1 MEFYSEEIIKLLIS
15 FGAGAIIGFERE
27 YRSKPAGLRTLILIS
42 LGSTLFTIISIR
54 IGGDPSRMAAN
65 VITGIGFLGGGII
78 FREADRVVGTTTAAT
93 IWVTAALGVC
103 VGSGHYDLTLVCF
116 ALLLFSLIAMNII
129 EKRFINLRHQARNY
143 RIVSPYQQKMLKR
156 YEELFKEFGLKV
168 KRGKQ
173 NRTGDKISG
182 NWQLEGS
189 EKNHEKL
196 TKRLLNDPEILELDF

>member
-1 MEFYSEEIIKLLIS
+1 MEFYWDEIIKLLIS
-15 FGAGAIIGFERE
+15 FAAGAVIGFERE

-54 IGGDPSRMAAN
+54 IGGDPSRIAAN
-65 VITGIGFLGGGII
+65 VVTGIGFLGGGII
-78 FREADRVVGTTTAAT
+78 FREADRIVGTTTAAT

-116 ALLLFSLIAMNII
+116 ALLLFSLVAMNII
-129 EKRFINLRHQARNY
+129 EKKFINFRNQARNY
-143 RIVSPYQQKMLKR
+143 RIVSQYHHKMLKH
-156 YEELFKEFGLKV
+156 YEELFNDYGLKV

-182 NWQLEGS
+182 NWLLEGS
-189 EKNHEKL
+189 EKEHEKL
-196 TKRLLNDPEILELDF
+196 TKRLLNDPEIIELDF

>member
-15 FGAGAIIGFERE
+15 FVAGAVIGFERE

-93 IWVTAALGVC
+93 IWVTAAIGVC
-103 VGSGHYDLTLVCF
+103 IGSGHYDLTVVCF

-143 RIVSPYQQKMLKR
+143 RIESIYHHKMLNH
-156 YEELFKEFGLKV
+156 YEELFREYGLKV
-168 KRGKQ
+168 QRGQQ
-173 NRTGDKISG
+173 NRTGNTISG
-182 NWQLEGS
+182 NWLLEGS
-189 EKNHEKL
+189 EKEHEKL
-196 TKRLLNDPEILELDF
+196 TKRLLNDPEIIELDF

>member
-1 MEFYSEEIIKLLIS
+1 MEFYSDEIIKLLIS
-15 FGAGAIIGFERE
+15 FAAGAVIGFERE
-27 YRSKPAGLRTLILIS
+27 YRSKPAGLRTMILIS

-116 ALLLFSLIAMNII
+116 ALLLFSLVAMNII

-143 RIVSPYQQKMLKR
+143 RIVSPYQHKMLKR

-173 NRTGDKISG
+173 NRLGDKISG
-182 NWQLEGS
+182 SWQLEGS

>member
-15 FGAGAIIGFERE
+15 FAAGAVIGFERE

-93 IWVTAALGVC
+93 IWVTSAIGVC
-103 VGSGHYDLTLVCF
+103 IGSGHYDLTVVCF
-116 ALLLFSLIAMNII
+116 VLLLFSLIAMNII
-129 EKRFINLRHQARNY
+129 EKRFINIRHQARNY
-143 RIVSPYQQKMLKR
+143 RIESIYHHKMLKH
-156 YEELFKEFGLKV
+156 YEQLFRDYGLKV
-168 KRGKQ
+168 NRGKQ
-173 NRTGDKISG
+173 SRSGDKISG
-182 NWQLEGS
+182 SWMLEGS
-189 EKNHEKL
+189 EKEHEKL
-196 TKRLLNDPEILELDF
+196 TKHLLNDPEIIELDF